1 MATTNPWKRF
11 QELLPR
17 AARIIG
23 TVASHNSNGTSSISL
38 RSGQTMTARGQ
49 GVAVGSRAFVENGEV
64 MREVPELPFYDA
76 QV

>member
-23 TVASHNSNGTSSISL
+23 TVSSHNSNGTSTITL
-38 RSGQTMTARGQ
+38 RDGIALTVKGQSVDVGRQVLIEAG
-49 GVAVGSRAFVENGEV
+49 AVNQ
-64 MREVPELPFYDA
+64 EVPNLPVYEA